1 MPVDMKIIQGR
12 VRARTEVH
20 VPGSKSFTHRVLIA
34 AALSDGLCVIE
45 NPLFSEDTLLTIN
58 ALERM
63 GVRIEAC
70 EDLAKVLGTGGSLA
84 PCTEPIYLGNSGTSM
99 RLLAAVAALG
109 KGDYRFYGTSRMHQR
124 PIADLLG
131 ALNQIK
137 VHASSFDGTGCPPIT
152 ITGGSALGGTV
163 RLDCSKSSQYLSAL
177 LLIAP
182 CTRFGM
188 EIFTQGRVVSRPYI
202 DLTVDVMER
211 FGVSVKRNGYER
223 FYVPPGQVY
232 RSGTCDVEPDA
243 SQAGYFWAAAAITG
257 ACITVQGLSRQS
269 RQGDVRFTEVLERMG
284 CRIVESSRGIEVC
297 GRGELRPVDAD
308 MGDMPD
314 LVPTLAVVAAFA
326 DGVTTIRNVGH
337 LKEKESDR
345 LAAVATELKRMGID
359 ASFTDSEL
367 RIAGGKPSGALIHTY
382 NDHRMAMSF
391 ALAGLQTPGIVIEN
405 KECVVKSFPNF
416 WHVFESL
423 YDFHEGQ
430 R

>member
-1 MPVDMKIIQGR
+1 MPVDMKIIQGP
-12 VRARTEVH
+12 VRARTEVC

-34 AALSDGLCVIE
+34 AALSDGICDVC
-45 NPLFSEDTLLTIN
+45 NPLLSEDTLLTIN
-58 ALERM
+58 ALKRM

-70 EDLAKVLGTGGSLA
+70 ENSLKVFGTGGRLA

-109 KGDYRFYGTSRMHQR
+109 KGDYQFYGTERMHQR
-124 PIADLLG
+124 PIADLLD

-137 VHASSFDGTGCPPIT
+137 VQACSVDNTGRPPII
-152 ITGGSALGGTV
+152 ITGGSAIGGTV
-163 RLDCSKSSQYLSAL
+163 RIDCRKSSQYLSAL

-182 CTRFGM
+182 YTRCGM

-211 FGVSVKRNGYER
+211 FGVRVQRNGYES
-223 FYVPPGQVY
+223 FKVSPVQVY
-232 RSGTCDVEPDA
+232 RTGTCTVEPDA

-257 ACITVQGLSRQS
+257 ACIAVKGLNRQS
-269 RQGDVRFTEVLERMG
+269 RQGDLRFTEVLENMG
-284 CRIVESSRGIEVC
+284 CRILENSESIEVC
-297 GRGELRPVDAD
+297 GRAVRAVNVD

-326 DGVTTIRNVGH
+326 EGVTIIRNVGH
-337 LKEKESDR
+337 LKEKESNR
-345 LAAVATELKRMGID
+345 LAAVVAELSRMGID
-359 ASFTDSEL
+359 ASCTDSEL

-423 YDFHEGQ
+423 YDLV
-430 R
+430 

>member
-1 MPVDMKIIQGR
+1 MPVDMKIIQGP
-12 VRARTEVH
+12 VRARTEVC

-34 AALSDGLCVIE
+34 AALSNGLCVIE
-45 NPLFSEDTLLTIN
+45 NPLYSEDTLLTIN

-63 GVRIEAC
+63 GVRIETC
-70 EDLAKVLGTGGSLA
+70 ENSAKVFGTGGRLA
-84 PCTEPIYLGNSGTSM
+84 PCTEPIFLGNSGTSM
-99 RLLAAVAALG
+99 RLLAAAAALG
-109 KGDYRFYGTSRMHQR
+109 NGDYQFCGTERMHQR
-124 PIADLLG
+124 PIADLLD

-137 VHASSFDGTGCPPIT
+137 VHARSVDGTGCPPIT
-152 ITGGSALGGTV
+152 ITGGSAFGGRV
-163 RLDCSKSSQYLSAL
+163 RIDCSKSSQYLSAL

-211 FGVSVKRNGYER
+211 FGVTVQRNGYER

-232 RSGTCDVEPDA
+232 RSGTCTVEPDA

-257 ACITVQGLSRQS
+257 ACITVKGLSRQS

-284 CRIVESSRGIEVC
+284 CRIVESSKGIEVC
-297 GRGELRPVDAD
+297 GRWKLRAVDVD

-326 DGVTTIRNVGH
+326 DGVTTVRNVGH
-337 LKEKESDR
+337 LKEKESNR
-345 LAAVATELKRMGID
+345 LAAVVAELNRMGID
-359 ASFTDSEL
+359 ASCTDAEL
-367 RIAGGKPSGALIHTY
+367 RIEGGKPSGALIHTY

-391 ALAGLQTPGIVIEN
+391 ALAGLQTPEIVIEN
-405 KECVVKSFPNF
+405 RKCVVKSFPNY
-416 WHVFESL
+416 WRVFESL